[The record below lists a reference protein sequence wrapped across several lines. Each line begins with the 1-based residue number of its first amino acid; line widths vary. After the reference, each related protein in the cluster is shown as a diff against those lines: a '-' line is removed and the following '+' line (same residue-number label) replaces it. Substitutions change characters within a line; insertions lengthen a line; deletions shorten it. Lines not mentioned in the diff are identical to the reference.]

1 MHLSGCI
8 LRSTLSK
15 VQGERSGILPAG
27 DIHSVDFTEVL
38 PHATHNV
45 TKEGH
50 GPCSHRTCRVVGN
63 TDTKY

>member
-27 DIHSVDFTEVL
+27 DIHSVDVTEVL
-38 PHATHNV
+38 PHATHCDQGGSRPLLSQNLQ
-45 TKEGH
+45 G
-50 GPCSHRTCRVVGN
+50 GG
-63 TDTKY
+63 